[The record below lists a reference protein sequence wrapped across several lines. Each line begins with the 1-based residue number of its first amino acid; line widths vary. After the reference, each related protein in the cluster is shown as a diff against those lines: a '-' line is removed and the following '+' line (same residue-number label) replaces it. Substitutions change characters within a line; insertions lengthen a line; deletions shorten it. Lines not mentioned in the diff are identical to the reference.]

1 MCGMVSTDGHVRWIC
16 GRCCGG
22 ERHLMDVIL
31 HQINCILTLITT
43 CALTDAQTK
52 NQSTSCHSTN
62 ERTPPASSASNSD
75 NPYTMKKSSTI
86 LLATITATYA
96 FTNHHD
102 HHRTPT
108 HLHQNLA
115 DPSSARSASGPK
127 VDFKGGAGV
136 GRLVF
141 ADGDTPIE
149 KWECKYDMI
158 LVERLQDR
166 PKTES
171 GLFVPRENLP
181 K

>member
-1 MCGMVSTDGHVRWIC
+1 
-16 GRCCGG
+16 
-22 ERHLMDVIL
+22 
-31 HQINCILTLITT
+31 
-43 CALTDAQTK
+43 
-52 NQSTSCHSTN
+52 
-62 ERTPPASSASNSD
+62 
-75 NPYTMKKSSTI
+75 MKKSSTI

-181 K
+181 KLHLCKGREEENGMIAPMPNVNVGDVVIAKNPWGIGPKDEETADGKKLSFMRGADIAAVVEGTLLAEE